1 MLYIPLLCLRERL
14 AQHASVP
21 EGTPR
26 LRGFG
31 FTPYASDDRE
41 MACMCT
47 EPEWS
52 PSQLVDV
59 ASDAEVLQIG
69 VENLSQ
75 AKHCR
80 EPKLCY

>member
-1 MLYIPLLCLRERL
+1 MLHTPLLCLRERL

-31 FTPYASDDRE
+31 STTYISDDRE
-41 MACMCT
+41 MACMCA
-47 EPEWS
+47 EPDCS

-59 ASDAEVLQIG
+59 ASDPEVLQVG
-69 VENLSQ
+69 VEN
-75 AKHCR
+75 H
-80 EPKLCY
+80 